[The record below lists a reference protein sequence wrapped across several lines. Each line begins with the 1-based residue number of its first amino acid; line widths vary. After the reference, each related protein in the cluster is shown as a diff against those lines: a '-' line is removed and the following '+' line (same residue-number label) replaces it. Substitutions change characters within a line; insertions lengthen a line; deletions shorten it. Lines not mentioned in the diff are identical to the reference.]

1 MSKSGHSSFRSLMR
15 PWSRSNNQLVVFKF
29 RSLKQQTLPFFPVIF
44 ALSSHRAAISRAGAR
59 MKHYYKSLSF
69 WSRIIQTVPPLFPKS
84 PICSIKSTFT
94 HSLSLSL
101 SLSLSVFL
109 QHHLIFSRQNVKIY
123 LSHSPQLPSCLGL
136 SGQIK
141 VPRRWCGVVWCGVW
155 VFLLI
160 SVGTWS

>member
-44 ALSSHRAAISRAGAR
+44 ALSSHRAAISRARAR

-69 WSRIIQTVPPLFPKS
+69 WSRIIQTVSPLFPKS

-94 HSLSLSL
+94 HFLSLSFSNIIWSPL
-101 SLSLSVFL
+101 VKMLK
-109 QHHLIFSRQNVKIY
+109 LIFLTVLSSRLVWDYQDK
-123 LSHSPQLPSCLGL
+123 LKFPGD
-136 SGQIK
+136 
-141 VPRRWCGVVWCGVW
+141 GVVLGGVW

>member
-69 WSRIIQTVPPLFPKS
+69 WSRIIQTVSPLFPKS

-94 HSLSLSL
+94 HFLSLS
-101 SLSLSVFL
+101 L
-109 QHHLIFSRQNVKIY
+109 QHHLISSRQNVKIY
-123 LSHSPQLPSCLGL
+123 FSHSPQLPSCLGL

-141 VPRRWCGVVWCGVW
+141 VPRRWCGVVWCGV
-155 VFLLI
+155 VSEYF
-160 SVGTWS
+160 S

>member
-1 MSKSGHSSFRSLMR
+1 MR
-15 PWSRSNNQLVVFKF
+15 PCPRSEMWDQLVVFKF
-29 RSLKQQTLPFFPVIF
+29 VSLKQPILKTEYYSTQLYLLKAVTQSCNIP
-44 ALSSHRAAISRAGAR
+44 SSSPTE
-59 MKHYYKSLSF
+59 HYYKSLSF

-94 HSLSLSL
+94 LSLSL
-101 SLSLSVFL
+101 SLSL
-109 QHHLIFSRQNVKIY
+109 QNDLISSRQNVSHY
-123 LSHSPQLPSCLGL
+123 FSHSPQLPSCLGL

-141 VPRRWCGVVWCGVW
+141 VPRRWCGVVWCGVS